1 MVRFIVM
8 TMVTNIFSSCLL
20 LHVAELL
27 YVINND
33 YCCSQAW
40 FYQNNFP
47 LAVVVLVGGFWVVQ
61 KAGSKLAERDLL
73 VPKAHLRYFIN
84 ETLWCINIFKKAF
97 LEGSEKEFAEF
108 TQKSSSLKV
117 ASVASEA
124 VEDYFGRVGLQCK
137 CHFSNSALTTHNT
150 EIILSSSKSK
160 NMKIVHLDMKYWFQR
175 QDF

>member
-84 ETLWCINIFKKAF
+84 ETLWCINILKRLFQKI
-97 LEGSEKEFAEF
+97 SEKECADF
-108 TQKSSSLKV
+108 TQKKLKFKSGLGGLRGCGGLFWQSRTTMQMSLFK
-117 ASVASEA
+117 
-124 VEDYFGRVGLQCK
+124 
-137 CHFSNSALTTHNT
+137 FSINNS
-150 EIILSSSKSK
+150 
-160 NMKIVHLDMKYWFQR
+160 
-175 QDF
+175 

>member
-61 KAGSKLAERDLL
+61 KAGSKLMEERDLL

-97 LEGSEKEFAEF
+97 LEGSEKECADF
-108 TQKSSSLKV
+108 TQKKLKFKSGLGGLRGCGGLFWQSRTTMQMSLFK
-117 ASVASEA
+117 
-124 VEDYFGRVGLQCK
+124 
-137 CHFSNSALTTHNT
+137 FSINNS
-150 EIILSSSKSK
+150 
-160 NMKIVHLDMKYWFQR
+160 
-175 QDF
+175 

>member
-61 KAGSKLAERDLL
+61 KAVSKLAERDLL

-97 LEGSEKEFAEF
+97 LEGSEKECADF
-108 TQKSSSLKV
+108 TQKKLKFKSGLGGLRGCGGLFWQSRTTMQMSLFK
-117 ASVASEA
+117 
-124 VEDYFGRVGLQCK
+124 
-137 CHFSNSALTTHNT
+137 FSINNS
-150 EIILSSSKSK
+150 
-160 NMKIVHLDMKYWFQR
+160 
-175 QDF
+175 